1 MQEDLAPAYEKLGA
15 TVMDLQVVP
24 FGNAEYVPKKDG
36 SKNLVLKCQ
45 HGEAECDANSFEQ
58 CVALMLYPY
67 APRYLPF
74 LQCLNEQ
81 LPTGYSDE
89 DLDRNIY
96 SGCAKQAALDWES
109 IAACHDSKD
118 TAKAMQQ
125 VANALTPTMNTFLGL
140 RSTAST
146 LN

>member
-1 MQEDLAPAYEKLGA
+1 
-15 TVMDLQVVP
+15 
-24 FGNAEYVPKKDG
+24 
-36 SKNLVLKCQ
+36 
-45 HGEAECDANSFEQ
+45 
-58 CVALMLYPY
+58 MLYPY

-125 VANALTPTMNTFLGL
+125 VANALTPDHDYVPWIEINGKHVELKDDEDFFKAVCKAYAESGGSNPHCSDILGVGAKKIDSGETFYSKCENLQ
-140 RSTAST
+140 AST
-146 LN
+146 VAKNMVIE